1 MVCVKGFRGFCE
13 GPDRMHLD
21 GGHCIGRY
29 WLRGDSSGSRIWRGG
44 VATTSCA
51 KTECDHFWVE
61 QTLCNIALEGR
72 LTVLLSNP
80 FVTLPDQGYEHG
92 QHLESSRAILAR
104 LRHPFYIL
112 SSTVLGVSLTH
123 SHCNTILAV
132 VEYVHLGMAY
142 KICFLNTDP

>member
-1 MVCVKGFRGFCE
+1 MWQPGGCEEDGMCEGEREGEEKGFRGFCE

-29 WLRGDSSGSRIWRGG
+29 WLRGDSSGSRIW
-44 VATTSCA
+44 
-51 KTECDHFWVE
+51 
-61 QTLCNIALEGR
+61 TLCNIALEGR